1 MTRTI
6 TLLSFLLA
14 GTASLTAQWQATT
27 PPFATID
34 PSVGVNNFSMVTQD
48 IIWSTPYGDLACAAV
63 STDGGD
69 TWSANPLGNG
79 TAGSQPSWIHG
90 RSATEAWAVVGE
102 AARVLHTTN
111 GGASWTNAMP
121 TAWTQLGAYPNHIHF
136 FDAQNG
142 IVLGDPVNGNWEIYK
157 TSDGGNTWIPVNGLP
172 APLVQPAPN
181 GIETSS
187 PKSTFVKGDNV
198 WFGTKYGRVYRST
211 DRGLTWSVSETG
223 MTIVHSLQFQDGIT
237 GFANRFGVIKKTTDG
252 GATWNDHTDLG
263 TMPSYWYCNVPGT
276 NAWVSTG
283 WGSIFGTAQSVDGG
297 LTWSSID
304 ASRGRQITFWNNT
317 TGYLAG
323 SEGGALSFFRWVG
336 SPFEL
341 STSVNDDLELDKIGL
356 YPNPAIEQVRIGGLE
371 MNATVRIFSM
381 AGQLFSEQRVQPD
394 VALDIHGMK
403 AGLYLV
409 EVQQG
414 DRTTQLTLIKD

>member
-48 IIWSTPYGDLACAAV
+48 IIWSTPYGDLAYAAV

-111 GGASWTNAMP
+111 GGANWTNAMP
-121 TAWTQLGAYPNHIHF
+121 TAWTELGAYPNHIHF

-157 TSDGGNTWIPVNGLP
+157 TSDGGSTWTPVTGLP

-181 GIETSS
+181 GIETST

-198 WFGTKYGRVYRST
+198 WFGTKYGRVYRSG

-223 MTIVHSLQFQDGIT
+223 MTIVHSLQFQDGMT
-237 GFANRFGVIKKTTDG
+237 GFANRFGVIKKTIDG
-252 GATWNDHTDLG
+252 GTTWNDHTDLG
-263 TMPSYWYCNVPGT
+263 TMPSYWYSNVPST

-304 ASRGRQITFWNNT
+304 ASRGRQISFWNNT

-341 STSVNDDLELDKIGL
+341 STSVNEMRDEIGVSF
-356 YPNPAIEQVRIGGLE
+356 YPNPSADAITITGVG
-371 MNATVRIFSM
+371 SM
-381 AGQLFSEQRVQPD
+381 TTAAIYTTTGQLVMQR
-394 VALDIHGMK
+394 
-403 AGLYLV
+403 LV
-409 EVQQG
+409 GDNSTLTLNELVPGAYILELLEG
-414 DRTTQLTLIKD
+414 DRVRRSHLVKQ